1 MYKNYYASG
10 YTAGATVVTMDG
22 YLDPTKRENTI
33 ITGSLVNEIQMGSA
47 IHTILVGAEMIDTT
61 NNNHRYNTFWSTTS
75 DDNEV
80 FNISRPMDFTV
91 NSAGVA
97 TSNDFT
103 ADLKSK
109 TKSDIEVISVYI
121 QDQIDVSDNLK
132 LMIGGRHDTF
142 DITVTDIK
150 NGTAQSR
157 EDKEFSPRAG
167 IIYKPKENV
176 SWYYS
181 YSESFSSKIWR
192 TI

>member
-1 MYKNYYASG
+1 
-10 YTAGATVVTMDG
+10 
-22 YLDPTKRENTI
+22 
-33 ITGSLVNEIQMGSA
+33 
-47 IHTILVGAEMIDTT
+47 
-61 NNNHRYNTFWSTTS
+61 
-75 DDNEV
+75 
-80 FNISRPMDFTV
+80 MDFTV

-109 TKSDIEVISVYI
+109 TKSDIEVTSVYI
-121 QDQIDVSDNLK
+121 QDQIDVSDSLK
-132 LMIGGRHDTF
+132 VMIGGRHDTF

-181 YSESFSSKIWR
+181 YSESFLPRSGEQFKSLSASSAALDPDVYESTEVGVKVALNDGLSLTAAYFDSEQTVATR
-192 TI
+192 DSVCLLYTSPSPRD